1 MISIFSPLMERRG
14 RESFPEYEEVDLAI
28 VAESTYPYLRG
39 GVSAVIHDIVEANAD
54 RSIGIIH
61 IAWSSDCPTDHA
73 YNVPSNVRWIYPV
86 FLSMDDHLED
96 FKLAS
101 ASALDLSPLE
111 RRELAQELF
120 AALYEVAQG
129 NAQPIWRLYEK
140 TLNPRTRV
148 CPLWPLLATQ
158 EFMTCALEAF
168 ADFRIP
174 FTKLFW
180 LLREFFSLTCAI
192 AGEDYPKAGIYHSHT
207 TGYAGLL
214 AAIAARQNGGRV
226 FLTEHNLYTRDTI
239 NSLLCR
245 NMNTVVSA
253 RDWRTD
259 TEVDPTQRAWMAWYT
274 EIGRLIYK
282 AADHITYLYPAAV
295 DEARGLGSEPA
306 KSEIVPNGMLLDKF
320 ESARVRYLSRRE
332 AIRQSG
338 EHPTWRLVY
347 CARLVPIKGLLDLIT
362 TVSELVQARVC
373 NFTLDVMG
381 HDDEIPEYAAEC
393 RRRAHDLGLD
403 EYIRFR
409 GNLNMAEVL
418 GDFDAL
424 ILPSY
429 NEGQPLVV
437 MEAMAVGLPVI
448 GTHVGGMEQLILGS
462 LDDSGQS
469 VTGPCGILVRPG
481 KVAELADAI
490 YRLTSDQALY
500 SSFSQNS
507 RERISRYFTLGK
519 AMDAYRLIYSELE
532 MPTVP
537 SIPAPRP
544 QYHSRQLQ
552 PVGRHRQEDLEWQ
565 EWVARS
571 LSPLGRAD
579 ESGSVLPSR

>member
-1 MISIFSPLMERRG
+1 MISISNPLTQPEEVSPL
-14 RESFPEYEEVDLAI
+14 PQYEDVDLAI
-28 VAESTYPYLRG
+28 IAESTYPYLRG
-39 GVSAVIHDIVEANAD
+39 GVSAVIHDIVEANPD

-61 IAWSSDCPTDHA
+61 IAWSSDCPTNHA
-73 YNVPSNVRWIYPV
+73 YRVPSNVRWIYPV

-101 ASALDLSPLE
+101 ASTLGLSPLE
-111 RRELAQELF
+111 RRELSQELF
-120 AALYEVAQG
+120 AALHEMAKG
-129 NAQPIWRLYEK
+129 NVDPIWQLYEK
-140 TLNPRTRV
+140 TLNPRTRG
-148 CPLWPLLATQ
+148 CPLWQLLGTQ

-168 ADFRIP
+168 AEFRIP

-180 LLREFFSLTCAI
+180 LLREFFSLACAI
-192 AGEDYPKAGIYHSHT
+192 AGEDYPRASVYHSHT

-214 AAIAARQNGGRV
+214 AAVAARQNGGRV

-239 NSLLCR
+239 NSLLSR

-253 RDWRTD
+253 KDWRTD
-259 TEVDPTQRAWMAWYT
+259 TEVDPRQRAWMAWYT
-274 EIGRLIYK
+274 EIGRLIYR

-295 DEARGLGSEPA
+295 AEARGLGSEPA

-320 ESARVRYLSRRE
+320 ESARARYLSRRE
-332 AIRQSG
+332 AIRQAG
-338 EHPTWRLVY
+338 GQATWRLAY
-347 CARLVPIKGLLDLIT
+347 CARLVPIKGLIDLIT
-362 TVSELVQARVC
+362 TVSQLVQAGVR

-381 HDDEIPEYAAEC
+381 HADEVPDYADEC
-393 RRRAHDLGLD
+393 YQLAHELGLD
-403 EYIRFR
+403 DYVHFR
-409 GNLNMAEVL
+409 GNLNIAEVL

-448 GTHVGGMEQLILGS
+448 GTHVGGMEQLILSS
-462 LDDSGQS
+462 LGNNDQPGP
-469 VTGPCGILVRPG
+469 GPCGILVRPG

-490 YRLTSDQALY
+490 YRLTTDQALY
-500 SSFSQNS
+500 SSFAHNS
-507 RERISRYFTLGK
+507 RERISRYFTLRK
-519 AMDAYRLIYSELE
+519 AMGSYRLIYRELE
-532 MPTVP
+532 MAAVC

-544 QYHSRQLQ
+544 MHHPAQPQ

-565 EWVARS
+565 EWVAKS
-571 LSPLGRAD
+571 LSPLRRAG
-579 ESGSVLPSR
+579 ESDWALPRR